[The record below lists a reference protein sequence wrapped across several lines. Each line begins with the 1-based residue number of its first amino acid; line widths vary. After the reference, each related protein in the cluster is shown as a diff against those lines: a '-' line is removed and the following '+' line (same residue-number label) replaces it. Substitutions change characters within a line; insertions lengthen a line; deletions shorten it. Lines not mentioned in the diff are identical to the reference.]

1 VQQSRHAAQA
11 AAFLYSIQPTSPTRI
26 IAKPCIFF
34 GNESATLKLGYTMVD
49 TDKARK
55 ICIGQFER
63 NIEQVVDD

>member
-1 VQQSRHAAQA
+1 MKRHT
-11 AAFLYSIQPTSPTRI
+11 FEEL
-26 IAKPCIFF
+26 K
-34 GNESATLKLGYTMVD
+34 EATQKKRAEKEKELGYTMVD